1 MDVVIPGKELVQ
13 YVIFKVGDQE
23 FGAEL
28 NQVSIIEKEL
38 TYTRVPNT
46 SHYIKGVV
54 NLRGDVFPI
63 MSLRLKFG
71 LPEKEIDDDTRII
84 VFNISESTLGIIVDL
99 VSEVANL
106 SEDDIE
112 SATNITDDR
121 NLDYIIGVTKK
132 EGGLITLLNVEKLIG
147 ELLEK

>member
-1 MDVVIPGKELVQ
+1 M
-13 YVIFKVGDQE
+13 
-23 FGAEL
+23 
-28 NQVSIIEKEL
+28 
-38 TYTRVPNT
+38 
-46 SHYIKGVV
+46 
-54 NLRGDVFPI
+54 
-63 MSLRLKFG
+63 
-71 LPEKEIDDDTRII
+71 
-84 VFNISESTLGIIVDL
+84 